1 MIQSKSN
8 RPNTS
13 IIKTSIA
20 SVFVVLDKRC
30 GNAAIDIIAD
40 EYVIIAGITKNR
52 FIIVKIVIPDGIT
65 TDTSVKI
72 VTLDGITTDTSV
84 KIVTPD
90 GITTDTSVNIIPK
103 IITGN
108 ITTDAS
114 ISVMGDVTTN
124 AV

>member
-1 MIQSKSN
+1 LPIKRIHQFKATWKLISKSN

-13 IIKTSIA
+13 IIKTSTV
-20 SVFVVLDKRC
+20 SVFVVLDTEPIL
-30 GNAAIDIIAD
+30 NTDIIAD
-40 EYVIIAGITKNR
+40 ECVIIAGITKTG
-52 FIIVKIVIPDGIT
+52 FIIVKIVTPDDIT

-72 VTLDGITTDTSV
+72 VIPDDITTDTSV
-84 KIVTPD
+84 KIV
-90 GITTDTSVNIIPK
+90 ILK

-114 ISVMGDVTTN
+114 ILVMGDVTTN